1 MVYRHFLCYLC
12 PFLEYKKK
20 QRKFQTFLLF
30 LLQGSEVV
38 LVCEVGNLNNN
49 QVVWKQGDRPIS
61 AGDVKVVMINSPH
74 QTLIN
79 HDPISDKTGQ
89 QNESPTQLGG
99 DKPQDHKTQVAGCR

>member
-1 MVYRHFLCYLC
+1 MRFVDSCYIDIFFANFV
-12 PFLEYKKK
+12 PFSNT
-20 QRKFQTFLLF
+20 RRSNGTLF
-30 LLQGSEVV
+30 FLQGSEVV

-99 DKPQDHKTQVAGCR
+99 HKPQDH

>member
-1 MVYRHFLCYLC
+1 MMFEDSCYIDIFFANFV
-12 PFLEYKKK
+12 PFSNM
-20 QRKFQTFLLF
+20 
-30 LLQGSEVV
+30 QGSEVV

-99 DKPQDHKTQVAGCR
+99 HKPQDH

>member
-1 MVYRHFLCYLC
+1 MMFEDSCYIDIFFANFV
-12 PFLEYKKK
+12 PFSNT
-20 QRKFQTFLLF
+20 RRSSGTVF
-30 LLQGSEVV
+30 LQGSEVV

-99 DKPQDHKTQVAGCR
+99 DKPQDH